1 MPGEAE
7 QSQSDGTSNS
17 RKVAHASGQDDL
29 FARAYGTEATH
40 SALERSLVKRRVKG
54 EVTPTTITA
63 TVTPPEQFVGRA
75 FTIAGQ
81 LASGGGAHLVGVPVV
96 LYKTDDPT
104 NKVCVAKTVTDAS
117 GHYQFTLRPLRYS
130 VATTHVYTVCAEGR
144 SNYSRAQSPEVLVK
158 HHFLRLR

>member
-7 QSQSDGTSNS
+7 KRQSGGTSTS
-17 RKVAHASGQDDL
+17 RKVALASGQDDL
-29 FARAYGTEATH
+29 FARAYGTEATY
-40 SALERSLVKRRVKG
+40 SASERSLVKRRVKG

-75 FTIAGQ
+75 STIAGQ

-104 NKVCVAKTVTDAS
+104 KKVRVATTVTDAS
-117 GHYQFTLRPLRYS
+117 GYYQFTLTNS
-130 VATTHVYTVCAEGR
+130 VATTH
-144 SNYSRAQSPEVLVK
+144 
-158 HHFLRLR
+158 